1 MVISEV
7 FTPEDQI
14 SFVMRCQGAN
24 FMIVRIF
31 SGLQISIFV
40 LETRMCPYKFL
51 FEICRPEKIN
61 LRDVLSHLLTFVLK
75 ALNSHP

>member
-1 MVISEV
+1 MLYIHDCMVISEV

-31 SGLQISIFV
+31 SGLQIFIFV
-40 LETRMCPYKFL
+40 LETERIEELGAK
-51 FEICRPEKIN
+51 
-61 LRDVLSHLLTFVLK
+61 T
-75 ALNSHP
+75 A